1 MIKETID
8 LLELEM
14 MMQGLRQTFSAQKYT
29 FCQSLPRNA
38 YRKFNEKRQCHLR
51 CVLMNQHHHL
61 YTKTLSIPHNDPFLK
76 KRKVGNPQN
85 IFQCGFRTSSPN
97 RVHPLLLALLK
108 PLSRIVP
115 MIAGRKIRKW
125 WKNLSDSEK
134 LKFKEAKK
142 KYIYILGGK

>member
-1 MIKETID
+1 M
-8 LLELEM
+8 L
-14 MMQGLRQTFSAQKYT
+14 QGLRQTFFTQKYT
-29 FCQSLPRNA
+29 FCQSLSRNS
-38 YRKFNEKRQCHLR
+38 YRKINEKTQCHLR

-61 YTKTLSIPHNDPFLK
+61 YAKNLSISNYESLLK
-76 KRKVGNPQN
+76 QCKSGNPQN
-85 IFQCGFRTSSPN
+85 IFQCGFKTSSPN